1 MLRLCPFACCFAC
14 LVTNFVEH
22 SPISLQVAPSVAGS
36 ESLPEDAAVA
46 GGLKNPPEGGAAVVG
61 LKNPP
66 EWAAAPSAGAAA
78 APPVAAGLKNPP
90 EWASTFD
97 RTTFTKKAL
106 MDRLKVNQSQVV
118 SAFLFIYFCYY

>member
-1 MLRLCPFACCFAC
+1 M
-14 LVTNFVEH
+14 
-22 SPISLQVAPSVAGS
+22 
-36 ESLPEDAAVA
+36 
-46 GGLKNPPEGGAAVVG
+46 G

-66 EWAAAPSAGAAA
+66 EWAAAPSAGAAAAPPVAAGLKNPPEWASTSDPNRGAGAGA